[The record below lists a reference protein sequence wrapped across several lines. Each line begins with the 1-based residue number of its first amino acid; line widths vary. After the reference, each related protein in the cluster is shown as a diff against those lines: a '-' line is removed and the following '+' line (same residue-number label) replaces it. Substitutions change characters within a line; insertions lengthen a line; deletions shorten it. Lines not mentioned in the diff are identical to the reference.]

1 MFGFDEDTKSSP
13 GRFVFAK
20 SEVGSVKDYRQ
31 HHLARWQVMVPAN
44 AALFKEKPLEAGLP
58 KIELKYI
65 SKYDGDASAGEVI

>member
-1 MFGFDEDTKSSP
+1 MFDFGGDTKSGP

-65 SKYDGDASAGEVI
+65 SKYYDGALTGEVI